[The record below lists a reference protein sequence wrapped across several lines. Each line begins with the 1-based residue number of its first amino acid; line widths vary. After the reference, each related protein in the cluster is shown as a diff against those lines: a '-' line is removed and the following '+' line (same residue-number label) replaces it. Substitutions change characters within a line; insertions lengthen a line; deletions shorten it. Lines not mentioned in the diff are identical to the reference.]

1 MDSLELLIVYEKVA
15 ALTENMLNA
24 ARAND
29 WELLAQLESDCSLQ
43 VRTLKE
49 FETPVALTS
58 PLRERKICLI
68 KKILADDKAIRD
80 LTEPWMQQLSK
91 LMQSSNTTRM
101 LSNSYGANQIG

>member
-1 MDSLELLIVYEKVA
+1 MNSLELLTVYEKVA
-15 ALTENMLNA
+15 SITEHMLDA

-29 WELLAQLESDCSLQ
+29 WALLEQLENDCSLQ

-49 FETPVALTS
+49 FEAETVL
-58 PLRERKICLI
+58 PLMLKEKKISLI

-101 LSNSYGANQIG
+101 LSNSYGANQVG